1 MGTPVHRPCSRC
13 KARPDTLACER
24 CIACVSAETCRTCNG
39 EGYEHRGNVHHVCYS
54 CNGTGVETPAPVED
68 RHDRLE
74 VEALNDDRYGV
85 AS

>member
-24 CIACVSAETCRTCNG
+24 CIACVSAETCRTCDG
-39 EGYEHRGNVHHVCYS
+39 TGYESNITCRA
-54 CNGTGVETPAPVED
+54 CNGTGVETPAPVDD